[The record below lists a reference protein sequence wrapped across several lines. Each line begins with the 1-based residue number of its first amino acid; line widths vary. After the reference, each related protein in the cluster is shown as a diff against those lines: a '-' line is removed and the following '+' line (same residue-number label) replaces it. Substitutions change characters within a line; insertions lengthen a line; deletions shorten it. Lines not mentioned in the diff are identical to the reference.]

1 MRLRDFIQH
10 FVWKPPAAPVDGA
23 QHQALG
29 EAPVPKTRRHL
40 FTKYVALFVAV
51 VCVALLSNGIF
62 DVYFYYQ
69 EHKASLIRIQRE
81 QAEAAAAKIGQFVK
95 EIESQLGWTTQLPW
109 SAGSIEQRRFDALRL
124 LRQVPAI
131 TELAQLDASGKER
144 LRVSRL
150 AMDVVASGTDFSN
163 DPKFTEAVARKVYY
177 GPVYFRRESEPYM
190 TLAIAGTRRDA
201 GVSVAE
207 VNLKLIWDV
216 VSQIKVGERGH
227 AFVVDAQGRLIAHP
241 DISLVLRNT
250 DMSRLAQVR
259 AARGGASGSPSEA
272 VQESE
277 NIEGRKV
284 LTAYAPVAPL
294 GWLVFVELP
303 ADEAYAPLY
312 AALQRLGLILLAALG
327 FAVLAGMLLAGRM
340 VGPIRAL
347 RAGAARIGSGDLSQ
361 RIAIKTGDELE
372 ALGLPSSSGQACDGG
387 SRDYWRAGR
396 VQRASARIWRA
407 VSDP

>member
-1 MRLRDFIQH
+1 
-10 FVWKPPAAPVDGA
+10 
-23 QHQALG
+23 
-29 EAPVPKTRRHL
+29 
-40 FTKYVALFVAV
+40 
-51 VCVALLSNGIF
+51 
-62 DVYFYYQ
+62 
-69 EHKASLIRIQRE
+69 
-81 QAEAAAAKIGQFVK
+81 
-95 EIESQLGWTTQLPW
+95 
-109 SAGSIEQRRFDALRL
+109 
-124 LRQVPAI
+124 
-131 TELAQLDASGKER
+131 
-144 LRVSRL
+144 
-150 AMDVVASGTDFSN
+150 
-163 DPKFTEAVARKVYY
+163 
-177 GPVYFRRESEPYM
+177 
-190 TLAIAGTRRDA
+190 
-201 GVSVAE
+201 
-207 VNLKLIWDV
+207 
-216 VSQIKVGERGH
+216 
-227 AFVVDAQGRLIAHP
+227 
-241 DISLVLRNT
+241 LRNT

-259 AARGGASGSPSEA
+259 AARGGASGSPSET
-272 VQESE
+272 VQEAE